1 MITKN
6 DVVLEALEE
15 LRISGLTVTPSPEE
29 IVSAIKRLD
38 NMVLG
43 WQNKGLCLGYIPV
56 DESGIDPEQ
65 NSGLLESDKHAVV
78 INLAKSLCPMY
89 GAPLHPDTRAEAK
102 ASYLGLFSS
111 ELTMKESNPYMPNG
125 SGKSFGYY
133 CANSFQPQ
141 ENAAPQDCET
151 KDIKVGEIG
160 FYTHDF
166 NRYLDELEGDT
177 ITSYVIE
184 DGEGVSILGSSE
196 DSGIITMQ
204 AKGLTVGLA
213 PILITIT
220 TSSGRVNPE
229 TINFNVT
236 ES

>member
-6 DVVLEALEE
+6 EIVLESLEE
-15 LRISGLTVTPSPEE
+15 LRISGLTVKPSPEE

-43 WQNKGLCLGYIPV
+43 WQNKGLCLGYIPI
-56 DESGIDPEQ
+56 DDSGIDPEQ

-78 INLAKSLCPMY
+78 INLAKALCPMY

-111 ELTMKESNPYMPNG
+111 ELTMRESNPYIPNG
-125 SGKSFGYY
+125 AGKSFGYY
-133 CANSFQPQ
+133 YTDRYQAQ
-141 ENAAPQDCET
+141 EDAATKNCET

-166 NRYLDELEGDT
+166 NRYLDGLEGDT

-184 DGEGVSILGSSE
+184 GGEGVSILGSSE

-204 AKGLTVGLA
+204 AEGLTAGLA
-213 PILITIT
+213 PVLIAIT